1 MQQSYILSF
10 AEGVTVNAP
19 SEDRI
24 EIVMPVTYKQ
34 LTLSRLSSGLRQIID
49 ILASTGATE
58 EALAEI
64 VTEKDG
70 TDALAKLY
78 YHLMTFAKH
87 RIISYSIIFNGKRLA
102 TLAPNSALFSFSHA
116 SINPQSNY
124 VLSRF
129 AYIHMEHGAMVME
142 SPLSHGKLSL
152 YGQEAAVMTA
162 ELARA
167 QTLAALCDALPHL
180 SPDTVLLFLKMLVG
194 AGFACEVKDGK
205 AYPEESAALMQW
217 DFHDL
222 LFHARSRLGRHANP
236 YGGTYRF
243 HSKIEPL
250 PVIKPAIMED
260 AIPLYRPDMDALSQ
274 KDHPFTL
281 VLEERKSIREYAREP
296 ITERQLGEYLYRTAR
311 VKQVLCSEYQ
321 DLSRRPY
328 PGSGAIYELEL
339 YLTVQ
344 ACRGISSGF
353 YHYCPERHVLE
364 KISGLTEAAVS
375 LLEDAKS
382 STGMEET
389 PQILI
394 TIAARFQRLS
404 WKYESMAYS
413 LILKN
418 VGVLYQT
425 MYLVA
430 TAMDLAPC
438 AIGGGDSD
446 LFARAAGLD
455 YDSETSVGEFLIG
468 SKRI

>member
-10 AEGVTVNAP
+10 AKGVTVNAL

-24 EIVMPVTYKQ
+24 VIEMPVTYKQ
-34 LTLSRLSSGLRQIID
+34 LAFNGLSSGLRQTID
-49 ILASTGATE
+49 VLAASGATE
-58 EALAEI
+58 EALADL

-70 TDALAKLY
+70 PDALAKFY
-78 YHLMTFAKH
+78 YHMMIFAKH
-87 RIISYSIIFNGKRLA
+87 RIMSYSIVFNGKQLA
-102 TLAPNSALFSFSHA
+102 TLSPNSAYFSFSPA
-116 SINPQSNY
+116 SIDPQSNY

-129 AYIHMEHGAMVME
+129 AYLHREHGEMVME
-142 SPLSHGKLSL
+142 SPLSHGKLTL
-152 YGQEAAVMTA
+152 YGQEAAILTA
-162 ELARA
+162 ALAGA
-167 QTLAALCDALPHL
+167 QTLAGLCSARSQL

-194 AGFACEVKDGK
+194 AGFVCEVKDGK
-205 AYPEESAALMQW
+205 ICPEESGALVQW

-243 HSKIEPL
+243 HCKIEPL
-250 PVIKPAIMED
+250 PVIKPAIIEN
-260 AIPLYRPDMDALSQ
+260 AIPLYRPDMDALRQ
-274 KDHPFTL
+274 EDFPFTL
-281 VLEERKSIREYAREP
+281 VLEERKSIREYAKEP
-296 ITERQLGEYLYRTAR
+296 ITERQIGEFLYRTAR
-311 VKQVLCSEYQ
+311 VRQVLHYEYQ
-321 DLSRRPY
+321 DLSMRPY
-328 PGSGAIYELEL
+328 PGGGAIYELEL

-364 KISGLTEAAVS
+364 RISGLTEAAVS
-375 LLEDAKS
+375 LLKDARGS
-382 STGMEET
+382 SGMEET
-389 PQILI
+389 PQILV

-404 WKYESMAYS
+404 WKYEYMAYS
-413 LILKN
+413 VLLKN
-418 VGVLYQT
+418 VGVLYQN

-438 AIGGGDSD
+438 ALGGGDSD

-455 YDSETSVGEFLIG
+455 YYSETSVGEFLIG

>member
-129 AYIHMEHGAMVME
+129 AYIHMEHGEMVME

-260 AIPLYRPDMDALSQ
+260 AIPLYRPDYGCAQPEGSSFYPCSGRKKIYPGICQGTDYRTSARGVPLSYGKGKTSAVLRISGFKQAALSRQRRYLRAGALPDRAGVPGDIFWFLSLLPGTTRPRKNQRTDRSGDVTAGRRQ
-274 KDHPFTL
+274 KFDRNGRNAPDT
-281 VLEERKSIREYAREP
+281 
-296 ITERQLGEYLYRTAR
+296 
-311 VKQVLCSEYQ
+311 
-321 DLSRRPY
+321 
-328 PGSGAIYELEL
+328 
-339 YLTVQ
+339 
-344 ACRGISSGF
+344 
-353 YHYCPERHVLE
+353 YHYRRQIP
-364 KISGLTEAAVS
+364 AAF
-375 LLEDAKS
+375 
-382 STGMEET
+382 ME
-389 PQILI
+389 
-394 TIAARFQRLS
+394 
-404 WKYESMAYS
+404 
-413 LILKN
+413 
-418 VGVLYQT
+418 V
-425 MYLVA
+425 
-430 TAMDLAPC
+430 
-438 AIGGGDSD
+438 
-446 LFARAAGLD
+446 
-455 YDSETSVGEFLIG
+455 
-468 SKRI
+468 